1 LIAVVVNLL
10 FASGCQQGVAKP
22 VRARSLGLGDR
33 VLNFPEL
40 VKTEPYPDEFSQR
53 LTLGLLW
60 SANFTGHTKL
70 VDVAQKLF
78 LPHYIF
84 RATDIQVSTEILLS
98 LERVAGTAAGE
109 SELTNSLPVRAGASR
124 RESEMNTGTLQARSL
139 AIEAAGDFFK
149 GKITPKIRLSGQWL
163 ERAGFRP
170 GHRVQ
175 VLMEQ
180 PGILTLRFL
189 EQGKEV
195 AP

>member
-1 LIAVVVNLL
+1 MKRRLL
-10 FASGCQQGVAKP
+10 PAGFFEEGVSQP
-22 VRARSLGLGDR
+22 VGARSLGLGDR
-33 VLNFPEL
+33 ILDFREF
-40 VKTEPYPDEFSQR
+40 VKAKPHPDKFTQC

-60 SANFTGHTKL
+60 SANFAGHRNIIGVTRKL
-70 VDVAQKLF
+70 SLRQE
-78 LPHYIF
+78 IF
-84 RATDIQVSTEILLS
+84 RATDIQVSTETLLS

-124 RESEMNTGTLQARSL
+124 RESEMKTGTLQARSL
-139 AIEAAGDFFK
+139 AIEATGDFFRN
-149 GKITPKIRLSGQWL
+149 KITPKIRLSGQWL
-163 ERAGFRP
+163 EKAGFRP

-180 PGILTLRFL
+180 PGSLTLRFL